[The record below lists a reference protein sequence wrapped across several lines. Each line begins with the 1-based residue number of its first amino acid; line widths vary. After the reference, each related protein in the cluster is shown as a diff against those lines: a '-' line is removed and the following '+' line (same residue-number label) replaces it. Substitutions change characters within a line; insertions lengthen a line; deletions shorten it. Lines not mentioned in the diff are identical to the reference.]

1 MRIIAFESCRV
12 TALFPFEEIIPLGGA
27 SDLEITEKIRS
38 KYEFVKGPS
47 LTTDDVSKNGYR
59 FETGKFVHESKPARI
74 ADFSVFRDGI
84 VINAVRTEVAEAFLD
99 DVTAYMKR
107 EFSFREFMTAPRRYF
122 QSQIVVEFDVPIAKI
137 IESFEKIAA
146 AISKPLAEI
155 YGTKIP
161 MQFGRFDFSADKTL
175 LSLPSPATVH
185 PFIVERRVGIPF
197 EKERYFCSAPLRTGD
212 HIKVLEEIER
222 VLSSSEAA

>member
-1 MRIIAFESCRV
+1 MRIIVFESCRV

-27 SDLEITEKIRS
+27 SDLDITEKIQS
-38 KYEFVKGPS
+38 KYDFVKGPS

-84 VINAVRTEVAEAFLD
+84 VINAARTEAAEAFLD
-99 DVTAYMKR
+99 DVTAYMQK

-122 QSQIVVEFDVPIAKI
+122 QSQIVVEFDVSIAKI
-137 IESFEKIAA
+137 IRSFESIAA
-146 AISKPLAEI
+146 TISEPLTEI
-155 YGTKIP
+155 YGTDIP
-161 MQFGRFDFSADKTL
+161 MQFGRFDFSADRTR

-197 EKERYFCSAPLRTGD
+197 EKERYFCSAPLRSND
-212 HIKVLEEIER
+212 HIRVLEKIEKI
-222 VLSSSEAA
+222 LSSPDSA